1 MDPITAIAK
10 MKAEETEASPA
21 PIAPPRGKQKL
32 RRKSSISTL
41 SDDYVA
47 SFFSGPDTT
56 NEEALKSRKVQDAS
70 SDGSKIKASYVS
82 QQLKTRLNEYTFTS
96 DITVCAG
103 TFNVNGRKPVDTAA
117 DGSSVSVSLDDWLV
131 QNLVD
136 EPDVYAIGF
145 QELDLSK
152 ENFLLNNSS
161 YEDMWTPVRIRSGEL
176 HTSTLASC
184 VRSCQ
189 VPLCT
194 TAHPLIKVAHNMYQH
209 APLENIIR

>member
-1 MDPITAIAK
+1 MLACRADVSHSTPL
-10 MKAEETEASPA
+10 
-21 PIAPPRGKQKL
+21 APPRGKHQRI
-32 RRKSSISTL
+32 RRRSSISTL

-56 NEEALKSRKVQDAS
+56 DEDALNRREVQDAI
-70 SDGSKIKASYVS
+70 SDGNKIKASWVS
-82 QQLKTRLNEYTFTS
+82 HQLKTRLNEYTFNS

-161 YEDMWTPVRIRSGEL
+161 YEDMWTPVRLLRREIGGSFLACACVLIMCEEL
-176 HTSTLASC
+176 AFPSQAC
-184 VRSCQ
+184 
-189 VPLCT
+189 
-194 TAHPLIKVAHNMYQH
+194 
-209 APLENIIR
+209 